1 MAEENTTRA
10 PVTAAVMTKNSMAT
24 LPACLESLAFC
35 ERVVVIDDFSDDG
48 TWEYVSGLGERVK
61 CVQRKLDTFSGQRQA
76 MCSHVET
83 DWVLIVDADEEALPG
98 LSQEVAELLAK
109 GPTANAYHVP
119 QKNVLPNHWP
129 RPVHF
134 WTSQKRLLNL
144 RDVHWDDSNWI
155 HVPALHSGRAG
166 RLDNGLKHHSYD
178 SMMHLLRKQLYYG
191 ESGGMHFHGQGKA
204 VSLPGVWLRMMA
216 TFVKHYIFKG
226 LFRFGFGG
234 FSVAT
239 AFAFYVFAKYAFL
252 WEYNS
257 GRAESERSLVPG
269 ENTRSA
275 GTGGRS

>member
-1 MAEENTTRA
+1 
-10 PVTAAVMTKNSMAT
+10 VMTKNSMAT
-24 LPACLESLAFC
+24 LVACLDSLSFC
-35 ERVVVIDDFSDDG
+35 AQLVVMDDHSDDG
-48 TWEYVSGLGERVK
+48 TWEHVQRLGEHVT
-61 CVQRKLDTFSGQRQA
+61 CVRRKLDTFAGQRRA
-76 MCSHVET
+76 MCSHVKT

-98 LSQEVAELLAK
+98 LSQEIVSLLDQ
-109 GPTANAYHVP
+109 GPSAYAYHVP

-155 HVPALHSGRAG
+155 HVPARHSGTAG
-166 RLDNGLKHHSYD
+166 RLKHGLKHHSYD

-191 ESGGMHFHGQGKA
+191 ESGGMHFHTQGKK
-204 VSLPGVWLRMMA
+204 VSLPGVCVRMA
-216 TFVKHYIFKG
+216 AVFAKHYFLKG

-269 ENTRSA
+269 ENVRSA
-275 GTGGRS
+275 DA